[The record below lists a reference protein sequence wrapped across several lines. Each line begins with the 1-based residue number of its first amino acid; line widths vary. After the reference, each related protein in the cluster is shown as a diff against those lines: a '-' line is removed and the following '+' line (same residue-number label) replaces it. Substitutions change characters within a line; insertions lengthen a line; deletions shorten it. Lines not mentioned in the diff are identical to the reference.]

1 MDEFPHCRL
10 IASPPTMSVEAPM
23 FAPTYVP
30 LLEGEDVLVV
40 AAPGIAVATSEM
52 ESGAKLLTIFLYSP
66 PYDDDPQ
73 DEAVGMG
80 HNMTVETARGIA
92 ANITKLCDEAEAAAD
107 ALATAAIEKARG
119 R

>member
-1 MDEFPHCRL
+1 MHEFPRCRL
-10 IASPPTMSVEAPM
+10 IASPATELVEAPL

-30 LLEGEDVLVV
+30 LYNGEEVLVV

-52 ESGAKLLTIFLYSP
+52 ESGAKLLTIFLYAP

-107 ALATAAIEKARG
+107 ALASAAIDRARG

>member
-1 MDEFPHCRL
+1 MDEFPHCRV
-10 IASPPTMSVEAPM
+10 IATAPTQAVSVPM
-23 FAPTYVP
+23 FTPTYVP
-30 LLEGEDVLVV
+30 LHNGDDVLVV

-52 ESGAKLLTIFLYSP
+52 ESGAKLLTIFLYAP

-92 ANITKLCDEAEAAAD
+92 ATIMTLCDEAEAAAG
-107 ALATAAIEKARG
+107 AMATAAIDKARG

>member
-1 MDEFPHCRL
+1 MDEFPRCRL
-10 IASPPTMSVEAPM
+10 IASPPTVSVEALM

-30 LLEGEDVLVV
+30 LLDGEDVLVV

-66 PYDDDPQ
+66 PYGDDPQ

-80 HNMTVETARGIA
+80 HNMTVKTARGIA
-92 ANITKLCDEAEAAAD
+92 ANITKLCDEAEAEAD
-107 ALATAAIEKARG
+107 ALATAAIDKARG